1 MGFGAV
7 WAGVVWGRGWW
18 AWGGSAC
25 MHPVHNAPFDFG
37 MVLVVAAALLSVG
50 GYYLFGGSKEKPKIN

>member
-1 MGFGAV
+1 
-7 WAGVVWGRGWW
+7 
-18 AWGGSAC
+18 

>member
-1 MGFGAV
+1 MGLRRGGA
-7 WAGVVWGRGWW
+7 GWGP
-18 AWGGSAC
+18 GSAC
-25 MHPVHNAPFDFG
+25 LHPVHNAPFDFG